1 MGKEVV
7 EQMIS
12 QLEDMLKLTA
22 DPARSLFSADEL
34 QNELLD
40 LHSLASQLQD

>member
-1 MGKEVV
+1 MNKEVV
-7 EQMIS
+7 EQMIT

-22 DPARSLFSADEL
+22 DPERSLFSADEL

-40 LHSLASQLQD
+40 LLNIASQLQE

>member
-1 MGKEVV
+1 MDNEVV

-22 DPARSLFSADEL
+22 DPDRSLFSADEL
-34 QNELLD
+34 QNLLLD
-40 LHSLASQLQD
+40 LLNIATQLQK